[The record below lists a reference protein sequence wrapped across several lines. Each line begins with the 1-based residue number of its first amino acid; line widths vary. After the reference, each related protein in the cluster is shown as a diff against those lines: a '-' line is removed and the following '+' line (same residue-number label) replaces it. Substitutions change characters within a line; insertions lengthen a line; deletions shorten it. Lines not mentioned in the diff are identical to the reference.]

1 MLQGEFG
8 LDLVPLDD
16 DVLSLELDRAFR
28 CGGVQGLAPMW
39 GLGRAALKVL

>member
-1 MLQGEFG
+1 MCCLLHMLQGEFG

-28 CGGVQGLAPMW
+28 
-39 GLGRAALKVL
+39 